1 MSIHYSTA
9 GQALASYRERTAT
22 MTTSSQR
29 FFCAECKLSRQ
40 VVGRKLIV
48 NGRKKLYE
56 CEICQKAGKV

>member
-1 MSIHYSTA
+1 MSILYSTH
-9 GQALASYRERTAT
+9 GQAMADYRARTAT

-29 FFCAECKLSRQ
+29 FFCAVCKLSRQ
-40 VVGRKLIV
+40 VVGRKMIV